1 MRRAL
6 TAGCLLLTVTGCSG
20 LAPQQVGQ
28 VLGTVAGSVLA
39 PGLGAP
45 IGGLVGLLTG
55 MVVQKKVDA
64 VTEQRE
70 RVELGEQLAA
80 PPPGAAPEAHV
91 PPLAGAAGGGAT
103 RVWVDEAWRN
113 GRVIA
118 GSFEQRYIP

>member
-1 MRRAL
+1 MELRVL

-55 MVVQKKVDA
+55 MVVQKKVDV

-70 RVELGEQLAA
+70 RVELGEQLKTRA
-80 PPPGAAPEAHV
+80 PGSLSNAEGQAMLSGLP
-91 PPLAGAAGGGAT
+91 T
-103 RVWVDEAWRN
+103 RVWVDEAWRD